1 MDNLD
6 TLVIGES
13 FSQAGSLPF
22 CADNLRTVIV
32 KCGSTT
38 NNGSSTFFNNKVPF
52 TAIVYMG
59 DAPAMYDM
67 FKKNLSYN
75 SSAPTKFYYPDAWD
89 ESLIPSAD
97 EQSQFETWI
106 PYDVS
111 SYDPA
116 SGLPE

>member
-13 FSQAGSLPF
+13 FSQAGTLPF
-22 CADNLRTVIV
+22 FLDNLRTVIV

-52 TAIVYMG
+52 YNIVYMG
-59 DAPAMYDM
+59 DAPAMYEM
-67 FKKNLSYN
+67 FKMKLS
-75 SSAPTKFYYPDAWD
+75 STSTKFYYPDTWD

-106 PYDVS
+106 PYDAS